1 MSEREKALKM
11 SWVKRTTDARE
22 KVRSTISIMV
32 AAEQEITF
40 SGVAKQSG
48 VARSFLY
55 KDPEIK
61 QEIEKYRIDTRE
73 VVIKKADQRKRTVK
87 SRDTVIE
94 AKDKRIKKL
103 EDEIRQLKLELQ
115 TLRGQLYDNK

>member
-1 MSEREKALKM
+1 MSERIEQLKKSWEKR
-11 SWVKRTTDARE
+11 SCDARE
-22 KVRSTISIMV
+22 KVRNTIRVMIASEM
-32 AAEQEITF
+32 EITF

-61 QEIEKYRIDTRE
+61 QEIEKYRNETRD
-73 VVIKKADQRKRTVK
+73 IAIRKAELRKRTAK

-94 AKDKRIKKL
+94 SKDKKIKKL
-103 EDEIRQLKLELQ
+103 EEEIRQLKLELQ
-115 TLRGQLYDNK
+115 TLRGHVYDSR

>member
-1 MSEREKALKM
+1 MSEREESLKK
-11 SWVKRTTDARE
+11 SWIKRTHDTRE
-22 KVRSTISIMV
+22 KVRSAINIMV
-32 AAEQEITF
+32 ASEQEITF

-61 QEIEKYRIDTRE
+61 HEIEKYRVETRE
-73 VVIKKADQRKRTVK
+73 AAIRKATQRKRTAK

-103 EDEIRQLKLELQ
+103 EEEIRQLKLELQ
-115 TLRGQLYDNK
+115 TLRGQLYDSR

>member
-1 MSEREKALKM
+1 MSERVEPLKQ
-11 SWVKRTTDARE
+11 SWERRTSDARE
-22 KVRSTISIMV
+22 KVRSAISIMI
-32 AAEQEITF
+32 ASEQEITF

-55 KDPEIK
+55 KDPEMR
-61 QEIEKYRIDTRE
+61 QEIEKCRIETRE
-73 VVIKKADQRKRTVK
+73 ISVRKAEQRKKTSK

-103 EDEIRQLKLELQ
+103 EEEIRQLKLELQ
-115 TLRGQLYDNK
+115 ALRGRVYDSK

>member
-1 MSEREKALKM
+1 MSEREEALKK
-11 SWVKRTTDARE
+11 SWVKRTNDARE

-32 AAEQEITF
+32 ASEQEITF

-61 QEIEKYRIDTRE
+61 QEIEKHRIETRK
-73 VVIKKADQRKRTVK
+73 IAIRKADQRKRTAK

-103 EDEIRQLKLELQ
+103 EEEIRQLKLELQ
-115 TLRGQLYDNK
+115 ILRGQLYDSK

>member
-1 MSEREKALKM
+1 MSERIEPLKKSWEKR
-11 SWVKRTTDARE
+11 SCDARE
-22 KVRSTISIMV
+22 KARSAISVMIASEM
-32 AAEQEITF
+32 EITF
-40 SGVAKQSG
+40 SGVAEQSG

-61 QEIEKYRIDTRE
+61 QEIEKYRIETRDTAIR
-73 VVIKKADQRKRTVK
+73 KAEQRKRTAE

-103 EDEIRQLKLELQ
+103 EEEIRQLKLELR
-115 TLRGQLYDNK
+115 TLRGQVYDSR

>member
-1 MSEREKALKM
+1 
-11 SWVKRTTDARE
+11 
-22 KVRSTISIMV
+22 MV
-32 AAEQEITF
+32 ASEQEITF

-61 QEIEKYRIDTRE
+61 QEIEKHRIETRE
-73 VVIKKADQRKRTVK
+73 VAIRKADQRKRTVK

-115 TLRGQLYDNK
+115 TLRGQLYNSK

>member
-1 MSEREKALKM
+1 MSEREDSLKK
-11 SWVKRTTDARE
+11 SWVKRTRDTRE
-22 KVRSTISIMV
+22 KVRSAINIMV
-32 AAEQEITF
+32 ASEQEITF

-55 KDPEIK
+55 KDLEIK
-61 QEIEKYRIDTRE
+61 QEIEKYRAETRE
-73 VVIKKADQRKRTVK
+73 VAIRKAIQRKRTVK

-103 EDEIRQLKLELQ
+103 EEEIRQLKLELQ
-115 TLRGQLYDNK
+115 TLRGQLYDSK

>member
-1 MSEREKALKM
+1 MSEREKALKK
-11 SWVKRTTDARE
+11 SWVKRTNDARE

-32 AAEQEITF
+32 ASEQEITF

-61 QEIEKYRIDTRE
+61 QEIEKHRIETRE
-73 VVIKKADQRKRTVK
+73 VAIRKADQRKRTVK

-115 TLRGQLYDNK
+115 TLRGQLYNSK

>member
-1 MSEREKALKM
+1 MSEREEALKK

-32 AAEQEITF
+32 ASEQEITF

-48 VARSFLY
+48 VSRSFLY

-61 QEIEKYRIDTRE
+61 QEIEKYRIETRK
-73 VVIKKADQRKRTVK
+73 IAIRKADQRKRTAK

-103 EDEIRQLKLELQ
+103 EYEIRQLKLELQ
-115 TLRGQLYDNK
+115 TLRGQLYDIK

>member
-1 MSEREKALKM
+1 MSEREKSLKK
-11 SWVKRTTDARE
+11 SWIKRTHDTRE
-22 KVRSTISIMV
+22 KVRSTINIMV
-32 AAEQEITF
+32 ASEQEITF

-55 KDPEIK
+55 KDQEIRH
-61 QEIEKYRIDTRE
+61 EIEKYRIETRD
-73 VVIKKADQRKRTVK
+73 VAMRKATQRKKTVK

-103 EDEIRQLKLELQ
+103 EEEIRQLKLELQ
-115 TLRGQLYDNK
+115 TLRGQLYDSR

>member
-1 MSEREKALKM
+1 MPERIEPLKKSWEKR
-11 SWVKRTTDARE
+11 SYDARE
-22 KVRSTISIMV
+22 KVRSAISVMI
-32 AAEQEITF
+32 ASGKEITF
-40 SGVAKQSG
+40 SGVAEQSG

-61 QEIEKYRIDTRE
+61 QEIEKYRIETRDIA
-73 VVIKKADQRKRTVK
+73 VRKAEQRKRTAK

-103 EDEIRQLKLELQ
+103 EEEIRQLKLELQ
-115 TLRGQLYDNK
+115 TLRGQVYDSR